1 MPTALYFNSIDDMP
15 LYNWRKCQEKGE
27 YIYTR
32 KNELEG
38 TEEGDAKAWLNL
50 YDGFL
55 VEFGVNESYKEVLG
69 IRQKIAILQCDI
81 ICGAAAQLNN
91 QIMLLELRLE
101 EILGRKVDSDM
112 DSIIIHLERWRGIE
126 VNEHKTSV
134 RKFYKLLREYEKYV
148 QEMKTKQA
156 LQNG

>member
-1 MPTALYFNSIDDMP
+1 MQTRLYFNSIDSMP
-15 LYNWRKCQEKGE
+15 LFNWRKCQEKGE
-27 YIYTR
+27 YKYARI
-32 KNELEG
+32 NELEG
-38 TEEGDAKAWLNL
+38 NEEEDAKAWIRL
-50 YDGFL
+50 YDEFL
-55 VEFGVNESYKEVLG
+55 IEFGINESYKELLSL
-69 IRQKIAILQCDI
+69 RQQIAIAQCDI
-81 ICGAAAQLNN
+81 ILGGSPQLNN
-91 QIMLLELRLE
+91 KIMLLELRIE
-101 EILGRKVDSDM
+101 EILGRKVDSDT